1 LYAHAYYPTPEEF
14 WAHYDRTSYDALR
27 KQYGAE
33 YMPSVYDKVK
43 IDLDAEEALE
53 KADTRAKVKSKLWK
67 VWPVRGLY
75 GVYCVMRN
83 REYVLE
89 KKKPSKQPE
98 ANGEKTP

>member
-1 LYAHAYYPTPEEF
+1 
-14 WAHYDRTSYDALR
+14 
-27 KQYGAE
+27 
-33 YMPSVYDKVK
+33 MPSVYDKVK

-53 KADTRAKVKSKLWK
+53 KADTRAKVKAKLWK

-89 KKKPSKQPE
+89 KSRKEPTKSVK
-98 ANGEKTP
+98 ANGEKTPTAA